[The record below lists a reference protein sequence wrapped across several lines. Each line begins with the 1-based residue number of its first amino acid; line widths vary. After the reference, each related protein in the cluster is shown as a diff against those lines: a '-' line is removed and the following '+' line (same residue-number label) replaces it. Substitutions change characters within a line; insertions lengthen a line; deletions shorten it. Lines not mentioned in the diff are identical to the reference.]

1 MSRYY
6 FDIHNG
12 DGSTRD
18 HEGIEL
24 LSKVDASREAMRILT
39 AIAADEIRE
48 TDLVSIVI
56 TVRDGDDVVYLA
68 NARIQGQWFD

>member
-18 HEGIEL
+18 CEGL
-24 LSKVDASREAMRILT
+24 DLPSKTDASREAMRILT

-48 TDLVSIVI
+48 THLVSVVI
-56 TVRDGDDVVYLA
+56 TVRDGEDVVYLA
-68 NARIQGQWFD
+68 NARIQGQWFG